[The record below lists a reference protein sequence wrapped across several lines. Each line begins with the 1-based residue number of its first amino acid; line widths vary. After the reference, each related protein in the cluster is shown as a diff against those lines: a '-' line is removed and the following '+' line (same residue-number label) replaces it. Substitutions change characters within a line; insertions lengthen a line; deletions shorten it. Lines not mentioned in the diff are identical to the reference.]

1 MNPQS
6 EFFTLHASTTMSGT
20 QHLVNHV
27 ESCISAKYIYVHPA
41 QAHMIKT

>member
-6 EFFTLHASTTMSGT
+6 EFFTLHVSTTMAGT
-20 QHLVNHV
+20 QHLVN
-27 ESCISAKYIYVHPA
+27 YIRRIVHQCKVYVHPA